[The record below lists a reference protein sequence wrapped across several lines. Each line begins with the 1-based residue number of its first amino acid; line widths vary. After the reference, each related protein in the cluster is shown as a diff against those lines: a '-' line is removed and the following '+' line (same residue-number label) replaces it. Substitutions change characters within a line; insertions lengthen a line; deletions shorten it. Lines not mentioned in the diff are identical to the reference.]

1 MAKTS
6 AVKESA
12 VKTREVKT
20 SSAKSNATKTS
31 AVKNAGVKSSAV
43 KKTEVQS
50 VRDLNIFPPTHPK
63 VKKLQAK
70 AGYPEIHGDKVWFSS
85 YFIMDWL
92 DANVPAP
99 RSNILEIGCG
109 WGLLGMYCAKNFKAK
124 VLATD
129 ADANVF
135 PLLQLHAEANG
146 IKLQTKVSRYE
157 DLKPELLAK
166 QALVLGADICFW
178 DELVEPLH
186 QLIRNALDAG
196 VPRIVIADPG
206 RPPFLRLARRCRKLY
221 KGSLRSVAITKPRKH
236 DGYLLI
242 ITNPDV
248 KQDE

>member
-1 MAKTS
+1 MAKSKAVAKKTS
-6 AVKESA
+6 AVQ
-12 VKTREVKT
+12 
-20 SSAKSNATKTS
+20 N
-31 AVKNAGVKSSAV
+31 
-43 KKTEVQS
+43 
-50 VRDLNIFPPTHPK
+50 VRDLTIYPKSHPK

-99 RSNILEIGCG
+99 RSTILEIGCG
-109 WGLLGMYCAKNFKAK
+109 WGLLGMYCAKNFKSK

-135 PLLQLHAEANG
+135 PLLQLHAEANDIR
-146 IKLQTKVSRYE
+146 IKTKVSRYE
-157 DLKPELLAK
+157 DLKPALLA
-166 QALVLGADICFW
+166 QQDLVLGADICFW

-186 QLIRNALDAG
+186 QLIKN
-196 VPRIVIADPG
+196 VIADPG
-206 RPPFLRLARRCRKLY
+206 RSPFLRLARRCRKLY
-221 KGSLRSVAITKPRKH
+221 KGSLRSVAIEKPRKH

-242 ITNPDV
+242 ITNPNV

>member
-1 MAKTS
+1 MAKT
-6 AVKESA
+6 
-12 VKTREVKT
+12 KT
-20 SSAKSNATKTS
+20 STKAKTAP
-31 AVKNAGVKSSAV
+31 KSS
-43 KKTEVQS
+43 VQN
-50 VRDLNIFPPTHPK
+50 VRDLTIFPPQHPK

-92 DANVPAP
+92 DANVPKP
-99 RSNILEIGCG
+99 RSSILEIGCG
-109 WGLLGMYCAKNFKAK
+109 WGLLGMYCARNFKAK

-135 PLLQLHAEANG
+135 PLLQLHAEAND
-146 IKLQTKVSRYE
+146 IKIKTKVSRYE

-166 QALVLGADICFW
+166 QDLVLGADICFW

-186 QLIRNALDAG
+186 QLIKNALDAG

-206 RPPFLRLARRCRKLY
+206 RPPFLRLARRCRRLY
-221 KGSLRSVAITKPRKH
+221 KGSLRSVAIEKPRKH

-242 ITNPDV
+242 ISNPNA